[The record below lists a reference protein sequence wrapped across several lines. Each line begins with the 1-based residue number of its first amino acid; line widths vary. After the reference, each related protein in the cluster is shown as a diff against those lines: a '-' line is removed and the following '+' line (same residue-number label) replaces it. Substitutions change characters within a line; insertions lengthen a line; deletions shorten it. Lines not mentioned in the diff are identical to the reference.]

1 MIKYITPLIL
11 IIFLYTSLC
20 LPDFRS
26 GEKIAPG
33 VIYYH
38 DHHNS
43 GPWHIHVLEIDLS
56 NSAITLESVKAENS
70 LSARQK
76 TSVMSEEMNSK
87 DHYIVGAINAD
98 FFEWNGTPVGAQV
111 INGLLINEPVS
122 RSVFG
127 ITEGKK
133 PFIDIVSWKGQLFS
147 TKEIVHE
154 ITGLNRRRE
163 AGELIVFNSYYNAD
177 TLSLEGGST
186 TMVVHGAVVNM
197 PSDANGERPVAN
209 ALMVVNTAPT
219 SSVQTLNIIP
229 DEIILEAGANHQF
242 NIDKQDINF
251 HPIIGLADSA
261 IWYCDQDFGRVD
273 STGFFTAGTLSR
285 TGYLYV
291 QTGTMVD
298 SARVSIIKNLDNKP
312 LK

>member
-38 DHHNS
+38 DHHSS
-43 GPWHIHVLEIDLS
+43 GPWHIHVLEIDMN

-70 LSARQK
+70 LFARRQ
-76 TSVMSEEMNSK
+76 TSMMSEEMNSE

-111 INGLLINEPVS
+111 INGLLINEPIS

-127 ITEGKK
+127 VTVDKK
-133 PFIDIVSWKGQLFS
+133 PFIEIVSWKGKLFI
-147 TKEIVHE
+147 TKEVVYE
-154 ITGLNRRRE
+154 IEGLNRRRE
-163 AGELIVFNSYYNAD
+163 ESELILFNSYYNAD

-242 NIDKQDINF
+242 EVHERDINF
-251 HPIIGLADSA
+251 HPTNGQIDSIIWS
-261 IWYCDQDFGRVD
+261 CDPVLGRVD

>member
-1 MIKYITPLIL
+1 MTLPELAEYMLDWG
-11 IIFLYTSLC
+11 LYQ
-20 LPDFRS
+20 
-26 GEKIAPG
+26 G
-33 VIYYH
+33 VNL
-38 DHHNS
+38 D
-43 GPWHIHVLEIDLS
+43 G
-56 NSAITLESVKAENS
+56 
-70 LSARQK
+70 
-76 TSVMSEEMNSK
+76 
-87 DHYIVGAINAD
+87 
-98 FFEWNGTPVGAQV
+98 
-111 INGLLINEPVS
+111 
-122 RSVFG
+122 
-127 ITEGKK
+127 
-133 PFIDIVSWKGQLFS
+133 
-147 TKEIVHE
+147 
-154 ITGLNRRRE
+154 
-163 AGELIVFNSYYNAD
+163 
-177 TLSLEGGST
+177 GGSS

-251 HPIIGLADSA
+251 HPIIGPADSA

-273 STGFFTAGTLSR
+273 STGLFTAGTFSR

-291 QTGTMVD
+291 QIGTMVD